1 MSDAR
6 VAVALVHHP
15 VRNRLG
21 EVATTAITSM
31 DVHDFARTCAF
42 FDVAP
47 VYLVHPAPAMHAL
60 VADMLDYWMRGEGAR
75 RNPGRGRAL
84 AAIRM
89 IERLEDALADAPW
102 RLWFTSARPPVARTT
117 PVEALGGMPG
127 PHLVVLGTGW
137 GLAPEALP
145 EPAGWLSPIS
155 GTGRVRALSVRA
167 ALAILLDRLRRNAS
181 REGEAPDA
189 CAG

>member
-1 MSDAR
+1 MKDAR
-6 VAVALVHHP
+6 IGVALVHHP

-47 VYLVHPAPAMHAL
+47 VYLVHPAPAMHEL
-60 VADMLDYWMRGEGAR
+60 VAEMLRYWMEGEGAR
-75 RNPGRGRAL
+75 RNPGRGKAL

-89 IERLEDALADAPW
+89 IPRLEDALCDAPW
-102 RLWFTSARPPVARTT
+102 RLWFTSARPPVAETT
-117 PVEALGGMPG
+117 PIEQLPQLPG
-127 PHLVVLGTGW
+127 PHLIVFGTGW
-137 GLAPEALP
+137 GLAWEHLP
-145 EPAGWLSPIS
+145 RPAGWLSPIA
-155 GTGRVRALSVRA
+155 GTGSVRALSVRA

-181 REGEAPDA
+181 QKGEVSDA
-189 CAG
+189 SAG